1 MPLAGV
7 RLALCEPPVSLLLE
21 REPRVDLQKVQ
32 EVLALLAQPLGEGVD
47 QGGDALSERLLLL
60 PGVGGGLL
68 GRYASFGAFGR
79 LPMVLGAVKVSG
91 ASFGGAMGVVVAM
104 LLLGGELLGL
114 LLQVLHAGG
123 VEGCDARLVVEGALV
138 DVGLVPFALV
148 RPPVAAAFHLVL
160 PLVYCTAQSA
170 GLIVCTNDKRTR

>member
-1 MPLAGV
+1 MLELPPQGLHSRPDLLALLDLGMPLAGV

-91 ASFGGAMGVVVAM
+91 ASFGGAMAVVVAM

-123 VEGCDARLVVEGALV
+123 VEGCDARLVVEGAFVVV
-138 DVGLVPFALV
+138 DGQALLAFV
-148 RPPVAAAFHLVL
+148 RPPVA
-160 PLVYCTAQSA
+160 
-170 GLIVCTNDKRTR
+170 